1 METKVLI
8 GKIEYF
14 SPNGASYTSYFEDEE
29 EYLRAIAEELHCNP
43 SGFRPTTLVHDPA
56 FRKRVALM
64 ISHIF

>member
-29 EYLRAIAEELHCNP
+29 EYLRAIAEELHC
-43 SGFRPTTLVHDPA
+43 GDRVIATTHRSCRSFHYGEVSMCESLH
-56 FRKRVALM
+56 
-64 ISHIF
+64 